1 MDTGDLLARNRF
13 QSGLLTWLRAH
24 APHEYASGLR
34 EMIAVTR
41 SLAAVGQS
49 GSGDGLLWRSAG
61 SFLQALLD
69 GSLQTDD
76 EARTLC
82 RRLER
87 QLANRSAEYRRD
99 NADTLAQAIFAF
111 VSNRDARH
119 DSANSAPPAAIQD
132 NNGFNAMLSDA
143 FAATA
148 DILPLLGN
156 TQPKR
161 CTERQLE
168 QWKIVVAEL
177 RRAWQTAQLGQPTDC
192 RTASVALLQLALE
205 LADPACLK
213 LADAFAD
220 AVGAVEND
228 SIRNLPGFRAAF
240 DAALEIAEHTDGPDQ
255 KGFAEN
261 VTTLVT
267 RLAAS
272 AALPK
277 ASTGLV
283 CASAPWFAE
292 DARETLTELAA
303 ALDAVPP
310 RRLALL
316 AGFDWFAQHEAGK
329 AMAIRGL
336 ATTAHKIIG
345 QIRGDDLD
353 EADTHTIIGHTID
366 ALRLAVQQ
374 LANGLPPKPDEDAFA
389 ELRALDA
396 RISEQ
401 RQQAIS
407 AARIA
412 AASISPPHSAPPSLQ

>member
-148 DILPLLGN
+148 DILPCWETLSRSDAPNVNWSNGRLLLPN
-156 TQPKR
+156 
-161 CTERQLE
+161 C
-168 QWKIVVAEL
+168 VAPG
-177 RRAWQTAQLGQPTDC
+177 RRRNSVSQQT
-192 RTASVALLQLALE
+192 VAL
-205 LADPACLK
+205 
-213 LADAFAD
+213 
-220 AVGAVEND
+220 
-228 SIRNLPGFRAAF
+228 
-240 DAALEIAEHTDGPDQ
+240 
-255 KGFAEN
+255 
-261 VTTLVT
+261 
-267 RLAAS
+267 
-272 AALPK
+272 
-277 ASTGLV
+277 
-283 CASAPWFAE
+283 
-292 DARETLTELAA
+292 
-303 ALDAVPP
+303 PP
-310 RRLALL
+310 
-316 AGFDWFAQHEAGK
+316 
-329 AMAIRGL
+329 
-336 ATTAHKIIG
+336 
-345 QIRGDDLD
+345 
-353 EADTHTIIGHTID
+353 
-366 ALRLAVQQ
+366 
-374 LANGLPPKPDEDAFA
+374 
-389 ELRALDA
+389 
-396 RISEQ
+396 
-401 RQQAIS
+401 
-407 AARIA
+407 
-412 AASISPPHSAPPSLQ
+412 

>member
-1 MDTGDLLARNRF
+1 M
-13 QSGLLTWLRAH
+13 
-24 APHEYASGLR
+24 
-34 EMIAVTR
+34 
-41 SLAAVGQS
+41 
-49 GSGDGLLWRSAG
+49 
-61 SFLQALLD
+61 
-69 GSLQTDD
+69 
-76 EARTLC
+76 
-82 RRLER
+82 
-87 QLANRSAEYRRD
+87 
-99 NADTLAQAIFAF
+99 
-111 VSNRDARH
+111 
-119 DSANSAPPAAIQD
+119 
-132 NNGFNAMLSDA
+132 
-143 FAATA
+143 
-148 DILPLLGN
+148 
-156 TQPKR
+156 
-161 CTERQLE
+161 
-168 QWKIVVAEL
+168 
-177 RRAWQTAQLGQPTDC
+177 
-192 RTASVALLQLALE
+192 QLALE